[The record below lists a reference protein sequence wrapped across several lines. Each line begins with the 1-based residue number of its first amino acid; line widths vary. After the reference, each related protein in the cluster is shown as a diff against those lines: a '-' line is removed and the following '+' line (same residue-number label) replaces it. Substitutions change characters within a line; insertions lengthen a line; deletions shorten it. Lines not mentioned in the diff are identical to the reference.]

1 MHMKN
6 APVRD
11 IEHRTLARLT
21 EIKLATSGEAGTFSG
36 YGSIFGN
43 VDAHGDVIASGAY
56 ARTLK
61 EWRAEG
67 KWPKMLLQHGGW
79 GMGADDLLPVGQWT
93 NMEENSRGLKV
104 EGRLFALNT
113 ERGQYI
119 YEGLKSGELDG
130 LSVGFIPRV
139 VREGTKPNEPRRTF
153 TDVDLKE
160 VSIVLFGANDK
171 ARISG
176 VKSFTLDD
184 IRELE
189 AALRRKGLSRAD
201 AATAISGFKEWSQ
214 RDVAAPNSTPRDDEM
229 PEEAKAAEAAAKAVA
244 AKFAVGGLRRF

>member
-1 MHMKN
+1 MLMKHGTL
-6 APVRD
+6 PM
-11 IEHRTLARLT
+11 EHRTVTLT
-21 EIKLATSGEAGTFSG
+21 EVKLLDGRGAETGTFSG

-43 VDAHGDVIASGAY
+43 IDAHGDVIERGAY
-56 ARTLK
+56 AETLA
-61 EWRAEG
+61 EWKAQG

-93 NMEENSRGLKV
+93 NMEENAKGLKV

-119 YEGLKSGELDG
+119 YEGLKTGELDA
-130 LSVGFIPRV
+130 LSVGFIPR
-139 VREGTKPNEPRRTF
+139 EWKAGTKPNEPARTF
-153 TDVDLKE
+153 TNVDLKE

-189 AALRRKGLSRAD
+189 ATLRRKGLSRAD

-214 RDVAAPNSTPRDDEM
+214 RDVAAPISTPRDEEV
-229 PEEAKAAEAAAKAVA
+229 PEEAAAIAAAQALA
-244 AKFAVGGLRRF
+244 AKFAVSGLKF